1 MKASVLIE
9 ENPYASVTV
18 PYISINPTPRF
29 LEGPTLEYT
38 PYTLLLDIGWISILL
53 IIGNALRNRIKLLQS
68 LLLPAPITA
77 GLIGLLL
84 GPEALGLIGWSD
96 QMGTYTTILIAVVF
110 ASMAYSMDVGG
121 SVASGAR
128 NMWGYSTSMF
138 MGQWGLF
145 VLLGL
150 YLFAPLFGTEPWFGM
165 MLPVGFVGGF
175 GTAAAVGSS
184 LGEIGV
190 AEASSIG
197 FTSATVGT
205 LVAIVGG
212 VIVANWG
219 IRKGKATEL
228 QGDLPED
235 LRTGYIRHEADRPS
249 IGKATTNPS
258 SIEPLALHGGFII
271 FTVLIAYLLNGVIK
285 DQWPNV
291 SIPLFA
297 MSFVIGLIGRMIMR
311 AAGRENFLDRETI
324 TTISGAATDYMI
336 AFGIASI
343 VPAALAG
350 YWQALVLMFVLGTVF
365 CVVWMLWAGPLFF
378 GEYWLERGIFGWGW
392 ATAAVATGIALL
404 KMVDPKLK
412 SGTLNEYGVAYVGF
426 APFEIGMTILA
437 PIAVIAGFTTAF
449 GWGSFAIAVAVLV
462 AAFALKWVPAEK
474 HGTAWKTR
482 DEVAGDGDGG
492 ITRGKL
498 INSD

>member
-1 MKASVLIE
+1 MSRETIREKGAAVD
-9 ENPYASVTV
+9 
-18 PYISINPTPRF
+18 
-29 LEGPTLEYT
+29 YT
-38 PYTLLLDIGWISILL
+38 PYTLLTDIGWISILL
-53 IIGNALRNRIKLLQS
+53 IIGNVLRNRLKVLQA

-77 GLIGLLL
+77 GL
-84 GPEALGLIGWSD
+84 LGLILGQEVLGVIHWSD
-96 QMGTYTTILIAVVF
+96 QVGTYTTLLIAVVF
-110 ASMAYSMDVGG
+110 ASMAYSMNLGG

-128 NMWGYSTSMF
+128 NMWGYSTAMF
-138 MGQWGLF
+138 MGQWGIF
-145 VLLGL
+145 ILLGL
-150 YLFAPLFGTEPWFGM
+150 YFFAPFFGTEPWFGM

-175 GTAAAVGSS
+175 GTAAAVGSA
-184 LGEIGV
+184 LEDIGI

-228 QGDLPED
+228 RGTLPED
-235 LRTGYIRHEADRPS
+235 LRTGYIAAESERPS
-249 IGKATTNPS
+249 IGRATTNPS
-258 SIEPLALHGGFII
+258 SIEPLALHAGFILI
-271 FTVLIAYLLNGVIK
+271 TVLIAYTVNTWIK
-285 DQWPNV
+285 SMWSNV

-297 MSFVIGLIGRMIMR
+297 MAFVIGLIGRGLLVAFKR
-311 AAGRENFLDRETI
+311 PNYLDRETI
-324 TTISGAATDYMI
+324 STVSGAATDFMI

-350 YWQALVLMFVLGTVF
+350 YWQALLIMFVLGTVF
-365 CVVWMLWAGPLFF
+365 CVVWMAWAGPLFF
-378 GEYWLERGIFGWGW
+378 GENWLERGIFGWGW

-437 PIAVIAGFTTAF
+437 PIAIIAGFTTAF
-449 GWGSFAIAVAVLV
+449 GWVSFLIAVAVV
-462 AAFALKWVPAEK
+462 VVAFALKWVPAKK
-474 HGTAWKTR
+474 HGSGAMAAK
-482 DEVAGDGDGG
+482 E
-492 ITRGKL
+492 
-498 INSD
+498 

>member
-1 MKASVLIE
+1 ME
-9 ENPYASVTV
+9 
-18 PYISINPTPRF
+18 F
-29 LEGPTLEYT
+29 T
-38 PYTLLLDIGWISILL
+38 PYTMLTDIGWISVLL
-53 IIGNALRNRIKLLQS
+53 IIGNVLRNRLKVLQA

-77 GLIGLLL
+77 GLIGLVL
-84 GPEALGLIGWSD
+84 GQEVLGVISWSD
-96 QMGTYTTILIAVVF
+96 SVGTYTTLLIAVVF
-110 ASMAYSMDVGG
+110 ASMAYSMELGG
-121 SVASGAR
+121 SVAAGAR
-128 NMWGYSTSMF
+128 NMWAYTTSMF

-145 VLLGL
+145 ILLGL

-175 GTAAAVGSS
+175 GTAAAVGSA
-184 LGEIGV
+184 LEGV
-190 AEASSIG
+190 GVENASSIG

-219 IRKGKATEL
+219 IRKGKAAEL
-228 QGDLPED
+228 SGDLPRE
-235 LRTGYIRHEADRPS
+235 LRTGYIDDESERPS

-258 SIEPLALHGGFII
+258 SIEPLALHGGFVV
-271 FTVLIAYLLNGVIK
+271 FTVLIAYMLNQLVK
-285 DQWPNV
+285 SQWENV

-297 MSFVIGLIGRMIMR
+297 MACVVGLIGRGLLK
-311 AAGRENFLDRETI
+311 AVGRPNYLDRDTI
-324 TTISGAATDYMI
+324 SSISGAATDYMI

-350 YWQALVLMFVLGTVF
+350 YWQALLLLFVLGTVF

-378 GEYWLERGIFGWGW
+378 GTNWLERGLFGWGW
-392 ATAAVATGIALL
+392 AAAAVATGIALL

-437 PIAVIAGFTTAF
+437 PIAVIAGFVTGLGWIAF
-449 GWGSFAIAVAVLV
+449 AVAVGVVILS
-462 AAFALKWVPAEK
+462 FASKWVPAKRE
-474 HGTAWKTR
+474 
-482 DEVAGDGDGG
+482 
-492 ITRGKL
+492 
-498 INSD
+498 

>member
-1 MKASVLIE
+1 MSRETIREKGAAVD
-9 ENPYASVTV
+9 
-18 PYISINPTPRF
+18 
-29 LEGPTLEYT
+29 YT
-38 PYTLLLDIGWISILL
+38 PYTLLTDIGWISILL
-53 IIGNALRNRIKLLQS
+53 IIGNVLRNRLKVLQA

-77 GLIGLLL
+77 GL
-84 GPEALGLIGWSD
+84 LGLILGQEVLGVIHWSD
-96 QMGTYTTILIAVVF
+96 QVGTYTTLLIAVVF
-110 ASMAYSMDVGG
+110 ASMAYSMNLGG

-128 NMWGYSTSMF
+128 NMWGYSTAMF
-138 MGQWGLF
+138 MGQWGIF
-145 VLLGL
+145 ILLGL
-150 YLFAPLFGTEPWFGM
+150 YFFAPFFGTEPWFGM

-175 GTAAAVGSS
+175 GTAAAVGSA
-184 LGEIGV
+184 LEDIGI

-228 QGDLPED
+228 RGTLPED
-235 LRTGYIRHEADRPS
+235 LRTGYIAAESERPS
-249 IGKATTNPS
+249 IGRATTNPS
-258 SIEPLALHGGFII
+258 SIEPLALHAGFILI
-271 FTVLIAYLLNGVIK
+271 TVLIAYTVNTWIK
-285 DQWPNV
+285 SMWSNV

-297 MSFVIGLIGRMIMR
+297 MAFVIGLIGRGLLVAFKR
-311 AAGRENFLDRETI
+311 PNYLDRETI
-324 TTISGAATDYMI
+324 STVSGAATDFMI

-350 YWQALVLMFVLGTVF
+350 YWQALLIMFVLGTVF
-365 CVVWMLWAGPLFF
+365 CVVWMAWAGPLFF
-378 GEYWLERGIFGWGW
+378 GENWLERGIFGWGW

-437 PIAVIAGFTTAF
+437 PIAIIAGFTTAF
-449 GWGSFAIAVAVLV
+449 GWVSFLIAVAVV
-462 AAFALKWVPAEK
+462 VVAFALKWMPAKK
-474 HGTAWKTR
+474 HGSGAMAAK
-482 DEVAGDGDGG
+482 E
-492 ITRGKL
+492 
-498 INSD
+498 

>member
-1 MKASVLIE
+1 ME
-9 ENPYASVTV
+9 
-18 PYISINPTPRF
+18 F
-29 LEGPTLEYT
+29 T
-38 PYTLLLDIGWISILL
+38 PYTLLTDVGWISILL
-53 IIGNALRNRIKLLQS
+53 IVGNVLRNRLKILQA

-84 GPEALGLIGWSD
+84 GPEILGLINWSD
-96 QMGTYTTILIAVVF
+96 QVGTYTSLLIAVVF
-110 ASMAYSMDVGG
+110 ASMAYSMDLGG
-121 SVASGAR
+121 SVASGSR
-128 NMWGYSTSMF
+128 NMWGYSTAMF

-145 VLLGL
+145 ILLGL

-184 LGEIGV
+184 LEGIGI
-190 AEASSIG
+190 AEASSLG

-219 IRKGKATEL
+219 IRNGKATEL
-228 QGDLPED
+228 KGDLPKE
-235 LRTGYIRHEADRPS
+235 LRTGYIENEVDRPS

-258 SIEPLALHGGFII
+258 AIEPLALHAGFIA
-271 FTVLIAYLLNGVIK
+271 FTVLIAYLINSAIS
-285 DQWPNV
+285 DRWPNV

-297 MSFVIGLIGRMIMR
+297 MSFVIGLLGRAMLR
-311 AAGRENFLDRETI
+311 VVGRENYLDRDTVSS
-324 TTISGAATDYMI
+324 ISGAATDYMI

-343 VPAALAG
+343 IPAALAD
-350 YWQALVLMFVLGTVF
+350 YWQALVLLFVLGTIF

-378 GEYWLERGIFGWGW
+378 GENWLERGIFGWGW

-437 PIAVIAGFTTAF
+437 PIAVIAGFTTGF
-449 GWGSFAIAVAVLV
+449 GWGAFAVAVAV
-462 AAFALKWVPAEK
+462 VVVSYALKWVPASK
-474 HGTAWKTR
+474 HGTGAGPGGGGSGSTR
-482 DEVAGDGDGG
+482 VQT
-492 ITRGKL
+492 ITKA
-498 INSD
+498 D

>member
-1 MKASVLIE
+1 ME
-9 ENPYASVTV
+9 
-18 PYISINPTPRF
+18 F
-29 LEGPTLEYT
+29 T
-38 PYTLLLDIGWISILL
+38 PYTMLTDIGWISVLL
-53 IIGNALRNRIKLLQS
+53 IIGNVLRNRLKVLQA

-77 GLIGLLL
+77 GLIGLVL
-84 GPEALGLIGWSD
+84 GQEVLGVINWSD
-96 QMGTYTTILIAVVF
+96 SVGTYTTLLIAVVF
-110 ASMAYSMDVGG
+110 ASMAYSMELGG
-121 SVASGAR
+121 SVAAGAR
-128 NMWGYSTSMF
+128 NMWAYTTSMF

-145 VLLGL
+145 ILLGL

-175 GTAAAVGSS
+175 GTAAAVGSA
-184 LGEIGV
+184 LEGV
-190 AEASSIG
+190 GVENASSIG

-219 IRKGKATEL
+219 IRKGKAAEL
-228 QGDLPED
+228 SGDLPRE
-235 LRTGYIRHEADRPS
+235 LRTGYIDDESERPS

-258 SIEPLALHGGFII
+258 SIEPLALHGGFVV
-271 FTVLIAYLLNGVIK
+271 FTVLIAYMLNQLVK
-285 DQWPNV
+285 SQWENV

-297 MSFVIGLIGRMIMR
+297 MACVVGLIGRGLLK
-311 AAGRENFLDRETI
+311 AVGRPNYLDRDTI
-324 TTISGAATDYMI
+324 SSISGAATDYMI

-350 YWQALVLMFVLGTVF
+350 YWQALLLLFVLGTVF

-378 GEYWLERGIFGWGW
+378 GTNWLERGLFGWGW

-437 PIAVIAGFTTAF
+437 PIAVIAGFVTGLGWIAF
-449 GWGSFAIAVAVLV
+449 AVAVGVVILS
-462 AAFALKWVPAEK
+462 FASKWVPAKRE
-474 HGTAWKTR
+474 
-482 DEVAGDGDGG
+482 
-492 ITRGKL
+492 
-498 INSD
+498 

>member
-1 MKASVLIE
+1 ML
-9 ENPYASVTV
+9 T
-18 PYISINPTPRF
+18 
-29 LEGPTLEYT
+29 
-38 PYTLLLDIGWISILL
+38 DIGWISLLL
-53 IIGNALRNRIKLLQS
+53 IVGNVLRNKLKVLQA

-77 GLIGLLL
+77 GLIGLVL
-84 GPEALGLIGWSD
+84 GQEVLGLINWSEHV
-96 QMGTYTTILIAVVF
+96 GTYTTLLIAVVF
-110 ASMAYSMDVGG
+110 ASMAYSMELGG

-128 NMWGYSTSMF
+128 NMWAYSTSMF

-145 VLLGL
+145 ILLGL
-150 YLFAPLFGTEPWFGM
+150 YLFAPLFDTEPWFGM

-184 LGEIGV
+184 LEGIGV
-190 AEASSIG
+190 ENASSIG
-197 FTSATVGT
+197 FTAATVGT

-219 IRKGKATEL
+219 IRKGKAGQL
-228 QGDLPED
+228 RGDLPQE
-235 LRTGYIRHEADRPS
+235 LRTGYIAKEDERPS
-249 IGKATTNPS
+249 IGRATTNPS
-258 SIEPLALHGGFII
+258 SIEPLALHGGFVV
-271 FTVLIAYLLNGVIK
+271 FTVLIAYMLNQLIK
-285 DQWPNV
+285 GQWENV

-297 MSFVIGLIGRMIMR
+297 MSFVVGLIGRGLLK
-311 AAGRENFLDRETI
+311 AAGRSNYLDRDTI

-350 YWQALVLMFVLGTVF
+350 YWQALLLLFVLGTIF

-378 GEYWLERGIFGWGW
+378 GENWLERGIFGWGW

-437 PIAVIAGFTTAF
+437 PIAVIAGFVTGF
-449 GWGSFAIAVAVLV
+449 GWVSFAIAVGVVIL
-462 AAFALKWVPAEK
+462 AFSSKWVPVREVPS
-474 HGTAWKTR
+474 KTR
-482 DEVAGDGDGG
+482 EG
-492 ITRGKL
+492 
-498 INSD
+498 

>member
-1 MKASVLIE
+1 MSRETKREKGAAVD
-9 ENPYASVTV
+9 
-18 PYISINPTPRF
+18 
-29 LEGPTLEYT
+29 YT
-38 PYTLLLDIGWISILL
+38 PYTLLTDIGWISILL
-53 IIGNALRNRIKLLQS
+53 IIGNVLRNRLKVLQA

-77 GLIGLLL
+77 GL
-84 GPEALGLIGWSD
+84 LGLILGQEVLGVIHWSD
-96 QMGTYTTILIAVVF
+96 QVGTYTTLLIAVVF
-110 ASMAYSMDVGG
+110 ASMAYSMNLGG

-128 NMWGYSTSMF
+128 NMWGYSTAMF
-138 MGQWGLF
+138 MGQWGIF
-145 VLLGL
+145 ILLGL
-150 YLFAPLFGTEPWFGM
+150 YFFAPFFGTEPWFGM

-175 GTAAAVGSS
+175 GTAAAVGSA
-184 LGEIGV
+184 LEDIGI

-197 FTSATVGT
+197 FTAATVGT

-228 QGDLPED
+228 RGALPEE
-235 LRTGYIRHEADRPS
+235 LRTGYIAAESERPS
-249 IGKATTNPS
+249 IGRATTNPS
-258 SIEPLALHGGFII
+258 SIEPLALHAGFILI
-271 FTVLIAYLLNGVIK
+271 TVLIAYTVNTWIK
-285 DQWPNV
+285 SMWSNV

-297 MSFVIGLIGRMIMR
+297 MAFVIGLIGRGLLVAFKR
-311 AAGRENFLDRETI
+311 PNYLDRETI
-324 TTISGAATDYMI
+324 STVSGAATDFMI

-350 YWQALVLMFVLGTVF
+350 YWQALLIMFVLGTIF

-378 GEYWLERGIFGWGW
+378 GENWLERGIFGWGW

-437 PIAVIAGFTTAF
+437 PIAIIAGFTTVF
-449 GWGSFAIAVAVLV
+449 GWVSFLVAVAVV
-462 AAFALKWVPAEK
+462 VVAFALKWVPAKK
-474 HGTAWKTR
+474 HGTGA
-482 DEVAGDGDGG
+482 VAA
-492 ITRGKL
+492 KE
-498 INSD
+498 

>member
-1 MKASVLIE
+1 ME
-9 ENPYASVTV
+9 
-18 PYISINPTPRF
+18 F
-29 LEGPTLEYT
+29 T
-38 PYTLLLDIGWISILL
+38 PYTLLTDVGWISVLL
-53 IIGNALRNRIKLLQS
+53 IVGNILRNRLKVLQA

-77 GLIGLLL
+77 GLLGLLL
-84 GPEALGLIGWSD
+84 GDEVLGVIHWSS
-96 QMGTYTTILIAVVF
+96 QVGTYTTLLIAVVF
-110 ASMAYSMDVGG
+110 ASMAYSMDLGG

-128 NMWGYSTSMF
+128 NMWGYSTAMF

-175 GTAAAVGSS
+175 GTAAAVGSA
-184 LGEIGV
+184 LEEIGI
-190 AEASSIG
+190 EGASSIG

-212 VIVANWG
+212 VIMANWG
-219 IRKGKATEL
+219 IRNGKASQL
-228 QGDLPED
+228 AGALPDD
-235 LRTGYIRHEADRPS
+235 LRTGYIHNEAERPS

-258 SIEPLALHGGFII
+258 SIEPLALHAGFIA
-271 FTVLIAYLLNGVIK
+271 FTVLVAYAVNGFIK
-285 DQWPNV
+285 DQWSNV

-297 MSFVIGLIGRMIMR
+297 MAFVIGLIGRLLLKLAR
-311 AAGRENFLDRETI
+311 RPNYLDRSTI
-324 TTISGAATDYMI
+324 NSVSGAATDYMI

-350 YWQALVLMFVLGTVF
+350 YWQALLLLFVLGTLF
-365 CVVWMLWAGPLFF
+365 CVVWMFWAGPLFF
-378 GEYWLERGIFGWGW
+378 GDNWLERGLFGWGW

-426 APFEIGMTILA
+426 APFEIGTTIVA
-437 PIAVIAGFTTAF
+437 PIAVIAGVTAIF
-449 GWGSFAIAVAVLV
+449 GWVAFAIALGVLIL
-462 AAFALKWVPAEK
+462 AFALKWVPA
-474 HGTAWKTR
+474 R
-482 DEVAGDGDGG
+482 
-492 ITRGKL
+492 R
-498 INSD
+498 SS

>member
-1 MKASVLIE
+1 ME
-9 ENPYASVTV
+9 
-18 PYISINPTPRF
+18 F
-29 LEGPTLEYT
+29 T
-38 PYTLLLDIGWISILL
+38 PYTLLTDVGWISVLL
-53 IIGNALRNRIKLLQS
+53 IVGNILRNRLKLLQA

-77 GLIGLLL
+77 GLLGLLL
-84 GPEALGLIGWSD
+84 GDEVLGVIHWSD
-96 QMGTYTTILIAVVF
+96 QVGTYTTLLIAVVF
-110 ASMAYSMDVGG
+110 ASMAYSMDLGG

-128 NMWGYSTSMF
+128 NMWGYSTAMF

-150 YLFAPLFGTEPWFGM
+150 YFFAPLFGTEIWFGM

-175 GTAAAVGSS
+175 GTAAAVGSA
-184 LGEIGV
+184 LEEIGV
-190 AEASSIG
+190 EGASSLG

-212 VIVANWG
+212 VIMANWG
-219 IRKGKATEL
+219 IRKGKASQLAGT
-228 QGDLPED
+228 LPDD
-235 LRTGYIRHEADRPS
+235 LRTGYIRNEAERPS

-258 SIEPLALHGGFII
+258 SIEPLALHAGFIV
-271 FTVLIAYLLNGVIK
+271 FTVLIAYMLNSVIK
-285 DQWPNV
+285 DQWSNV

-297 MSFVIGLIGRMIMR
+297 MAFVVGLVGRLVLKLT
-311 AAGRENFLDRETI
+311 GRQNYLDSSTI
-324 TTISGAATDYMI
+324 NSVSGAATDYMI

-350 YWQALVLMFVLGTVF
+350 YWQALVVLFVLGTVF
-365 CVVWMLWAGPLFF
+365 CVVWMLWAGPRFF
-378 GEYWLERGIFGWGW
+378 GEKWLERGLFGWGW

-437 PIAVIAGFTTAF
+437 PIAVIAGFVTGFA
-449 GWGSFAIAVAVLV
+449 WVSFAVAVGV
-462 AAFALKWVPAEK
+462 VVMAYVLKWIPVRE
-474 HGTAWKTR
+474 
-482 DEVAGDGDGG
+482 E
-492 ITRGKL
+492 
-498 INSD
+498 SS